1 MIIRDVSDKQ
11 LDILEYSDSRW
22 NISSGAVRS
31 GKTVGGFLLLPLRM
45 TTLPPGNCLLIGKT
59 ERTLKRNILN
69 PLREIYGKKRVSY
82 PFGDG
87 EIKLFG
93 RHCYIV
99 GANDERAVTKI
110 QGLGLVYAYGD
121 EITTWPESFFNM
133 LKSRLSEPGAMFD
146 GSCNPEGPFHWLK
159 VGFLDKAEEYGI
171 RHFEFKLDDN
181 PFLSRE
187 FVEALK
193 REYTGVW
200 YDRYVEGKW
209 VLADGIIYDMFD
221 KQLHVIERI
230 PEQIRSY
237 YVAADYGTTN
247 PTAFGLYGIGA
258 SGTVYKER
266 EYYWDPAI
274 EGKQKTDSE
283 FSDAMA
289 AFIGNIVPRAII
301 VDPSAESFQLQL
313 KRDGFRNV
321 INADNSVLDGIRTQ
335 SRMLT
340 TGRYK
345 VLERCKQTIADYGAY
360 VWDSKAQER
369 GEDKP
374 IKKFDHTKDEERYL
388 LHTLFGTER
397 SVRTM
402 SKRGLGL

>member
-1 MIIRDVSDKQ
+1 
-11 LDILEYSDSRW
+11 
-22 NISSGAVRS
+22 
-31 GKTVGGFLLLPLRM
+31 
-45 TTLPPGNCLLIGKT
+45 
-59 ERTLKRNILN
+59 
-69 PLREIYGKKRVSY
+69 
-82 PFGDG
+82 
-87 EIKLFG
+87 
-93 RHCYIV
+93 
-99 GANDERAVTKI
+99 
-110 QGLGLVYAYGD
+110 
-121 EITTWPESFFNM
+121 
-133 LKSRLSEPGAMFD
+133 
-146 GSCNPEGPFHWLK
+146 
-159 VGFLDKAEEYGI
+159 
-171 RHFEFKLDDN
+171 
-181 PFLSRE
+181 
-187 FVEALK
+187 
-193 REYTGVW
+193 
-200 YDRYVEGKW
+200 
-209 VLADGIIYDMFD
+209 MFD

-247 PTAFGLYGIGA
+247 PTAFGLYGLGA

-402 SKRGLGL
+402 SKRSLGL